1 MFGHNEELISE
12 RICPRTYGITVNVS
26 FNDRTHPISLKTF
39 SNGRY
44 VCTDVFQVM
53 VLLGEPLIV
62 GKSNFELT
70 CAPNKEFDIEATV
83 EVYESSNENPMHTLK
98 EKGVKRLGILK
109 VPMPDIAGG
118 YSRRIKIKMHFG
130 YTELFVTAS
139 EEGTN
144 RKAEAKF
151 NCLLK

>member
-12 RICPRTYGITVNVS
+12 RICPRTYGISVS
-26 FNDRTHPISLKTF
+26 APFDNSKHPSDRKTF
-39 SNGRY
+39 SNGRD

-53 VLLGEPLIV
+53 VRLGQPLIV
-62 GKSNFELT
+62 GKKNFELT

-109 VPMPDIAGG
+109 VPMPDIARGS
-118 YSRRIKIKMHFG
+118 SRRIKINMHFG

-151 NCLLK
+151 DCLLK